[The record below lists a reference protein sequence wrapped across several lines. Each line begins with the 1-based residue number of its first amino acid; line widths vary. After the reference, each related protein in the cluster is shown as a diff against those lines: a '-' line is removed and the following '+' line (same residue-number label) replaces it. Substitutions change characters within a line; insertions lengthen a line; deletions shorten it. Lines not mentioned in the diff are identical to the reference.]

1 MTFLKRNR
9 DELITIAQNYL
20 NKEYGEFEIDENYF
34 GVHGFVEKG
43 EERLTN
49 PCFWLAK
56 TGVKTFMPNC
66 SKEALMPV
74 ILGKIL
80 EGSTIRNDLME
91 SVRLIWNRYDTTVR
105 ANLHRAKDTI

>member
-9 DELITIAQNYL
+9 DELITVAKNCS
-20 NKEYGEFEIDENYF
+20 NKECGGFEIDDTYF
-34 GVHGFVEKG
+34 GVHGFVEKR

-66 SKEALMPV
+66 SKEALLPV

-80 EGSTIRNDLME
+80 EDSAIHIDLIDP
-91 SVRLIWNRYDTTVR
+91 V
-105 ANLHRAKDTI
+105 